1 MCGHWFL
8 SLLGTGRMKVG
19 DLVLYRP
26 GARGIRRR
34 FKALIVGISQSNSPN
49 YITLHFLD
57 PAPDWLRQ
65 ANDGFY
71 HGFTFWQLELLSEA

>member
-1 MCGHWFL
+1 
-8 SLLGTGRMKVG
+8 MKVG
-19 DLVLYRP
+19 DLVVYR
-26 GARGIRRR
+26 GSTVRLRSCG

-49 YITLHFLD
+49 YITLCFLD

-71 HGFTFWQLELLSEA
+71 HGFKSWQLELLSEA

>member
-1 MCGHWFL
+1 
-8 SLLGTGRMKVG
+8 MKVG
-19 DLVLYRP
+19 DLVAYRP
-26 GARGIRRR
+26 WTERGVRWGPTECGY
-34 FKALIVGISQSNSPN
+34 KALIVGISQSISPR

-71 HGFTFWQLELLSEA
+71 HGFKTWQLKLLSEA

>member
-1 MCGHWFL
+1 
-8 SLLGTGRMKVG
+8 MKVG
-19 DLVLYRP
+19 DLVVYSGPLRTDGVYRP
-26 GARGIRRR
+26 A

-49 YITLHFLD
+49 YITLYFLN

-71 HGFTFWQLELLSEA
+71 HGFKSWQLKLLSEA

>member
-1 MCGHWFL
+1 
-8 SLLGTGRMKVG
+8 MKVG
-19 DLVLYRP
+19 DLVAYRAD
-26 GARGIRRR
+26 ARIGGCGWR

-49 YITLHFLD
+49 YITLCFLD

-71 HGFTFWQLELLSEA
+71 HGFKSWQLELLSEA

>member
-1 MCGHWFL
+1 
-8 SLLGTGRMKVG
+8 MKVG
-19 DLVLYRP
+19 DLVVYRGSTVRLGP
-26 GARGIRRR
+26 CG

-49 YITLHFLD
+49 YITLYFLN

-71 HGFTFWQLELLSEA
+71 HGFKSWQLELLSEA

>member
-1 MCGHWFL
+1 
-8 SLLGTGRMKVG
+8 MKVG
-19 DLVLYRP
+19 DLVLYR
-26 GARGIRRR
+26 GNHHSSAWG
-34 FKALIVGISQSNSPN
+34 FKALIVNISQSNSPN

-71 HGFTFWQLELLSEA
+71 HGFKSWQLKLLSEA